1 MLCICHWFGYFS
13 VAHACFW
20 VIWDNLRNPFLP
32 GNCKE
37 ENSLLNTDPSPDS
50 WSDNIKKEM
59 KISNMVWSWVRG
71 DQRRHQILV
80 LGSAFPLI
88 DATAVDQLCPYTFF
102 RCIFQQV
109 FKANSHFAKYIIWN
123 AQIDTIDTSTT
134 LQVRPGW
141 RERVLKIDLNPMNEW
156 SNQHWNQEKDCW
168 RVVGGNEFL
177 GSFGCIHQSTINTQ
191 RL

>member
-50 WSDNIKKEM
+50 WSDKIEKEM

-80 LGSAFPLI
+80 LGSALPLI
-88 DATAVDQLCPYTFF
+88 DATAVDQRYPHNFSSYLSTTSSKLTFCPIYCLERTK
-102 RCIFQQV
+102 RQYRSIQQPSQGQGLIPAPEQT
-109 FKANSHFAKYIIWN
+109 K
-123 AQIDTIDTSTT
+123 TRTSTQIQRQT
-134 LQVRPGW
+134 
-141 RERVLKIDLNPMNEW
+141 
-156 SNQHWNQEKDCW
+156 SNKN
-168 RVVGGNEFL
+168 
-177 GSFGCIHQSTINTQ
+177 IHQSGLIPAH
-191 RL
+191 

>member
-13 VAHACFW
+13 VANACFW

-32 GNCKE
+32 GTCKE

-50 WSDNIKKEM
+50 WSDKIEKEM

-80 LGSAFPLI
+80 LGSALPLI
-88 DATAVDQLCPYTFF
+88 DATAVDQLCPHTFF
-102 RCIFQQV
+102 SVYLSTSSSELTFC
-109 FKANSHFAKYIIWN
+109 
-123 AQIDTIDTSTT
+123 QIYYLERTNRHYRYNNHSSSQTWI
-134 LQVRPGW
+134 L
-141 RERVLKIDLNPMNEW
+141 ERVLKIDLNPMNEW
-156 SNQHWNQEKDCW
+156 SNQQWNQKKGCW

-177 GSFGCIHQSTINTQ
+177 GSFGCIHQSTINAQ